1 MHFGLRIALASL
13 STHKLRTVLAMLGVF
28 LGALALTGVQH
39 VSQAMV
45 RKAEI
50 ETEKLGPNLFMARA
64 GSIRFRRSGGV
75 GTSGDVRSF
84 KVADAYAV
92 IQGLPAAVAGAPFT
106 QAPMEV
112 RSGGIKIP
120 STLVGSTP
128 EYQRVRSLELA
139 QGRFFTAQ
147 ELHDREM
154 VCVLGSGIAERLFG
168 GPGAAVGRE
177 VYFYRAR
184 LRVVGVCQP
193 KGADIV
199 GTDQDEQVFV
209 PLSTYM
215 RRMSNVDHITGV
227 YVELA
232 PGADPELARTAAAG
246 ILRQRHGL
254 QPGQPD
260 DFSLL
265 TARDTIQLQQQALDL
280 VSVLGLI
287 SSSVSFA
294 VGGLGI
300 LSIMILLV
308 RARRLEI
315 GVRRA
320 VGARRG
326 DIVAQFL
333 LESGLLS
340 GVGGTLG
347 VGTALA
353 LLGALYAL
361 GPFPAVFD
369 PLLIAAVPLGS
380 VVLGLAAGA
389 YPAWQASRYEILDII
404 RSRG

>member
-1 MHFGLRIALASL
+1 
-13 STHKLRTVLAMLGVF
+13 
-28 LGALALTGVQH
+28 
-39 VSQAMV
+39 
-45 RKAEI
+45 
-50 ETEKLGPNLFMARA
+50 
-64 GSIRFRRSGGV
+64 
-75 GTSGDVRSF
+75 
-84 KVADAYAV
+84 
-92 IQGLPAAVAGAPFT
+92 
-106 QAPMEV
+106 
-112 RSGGIKIP
+112 
-120 STLVGSTP
+120 
-128 EYQRVRSLELA
+128 VRSLELA
-139 QGRFFTAQ
+139 QGRFFNQQ
-147 ELHDREM
+147 ELHDRAM
-154 VCVLGSGIAERLFG
+154 VCVLGSNIAERLFG
-168 GPGAAVGRE
+168 GPDAAVGRE
-177 VYFYRAR
+177 VYFFRAR
-184 LRVVGVCQP
+184 LRVVGVCLP

-215 RRMSNVDHITGV
+215 RRMANTDAITGV

-232 PGADPELARTAAAG
+232 PGADPEQARSSATG

-260 DFSLL
+260 DFFVL
-265 TARDTIQLQQQALDL
+265 TARDTNELQQQALDL

-333 LESGLLS
+333 FESGLLS
-340 GVGGTLG
+340 GVGGALG
-347 VGTALA
+347 VVVALV

-361 GPFPAVFD
+361 SPFPAVFD

-380 VVLGLAAGA
+380 VALGLAAGPTPLA
-389 YPAWQASRYEILDII
+389 GLALRNPGHHPQPRLATRPCSTAGRQRRADGEESLTSAPPGATSTECRTKRLSEMNVRCPGGPCPNTPPHMRETARTPPWWRP
-404 RSRG
+404 